1 MKHLKTALA
10 LSAVLAGVGSA
21 QAATYTYD
29 VGVQSL
35 ITGLAIG
42 YGSSTD
48 STPGTDPGPAAP
60 GSFPLIGTATYDDV
74 AGTLGMT
81 YSYAVYIQ
89 SPSSAVGN
97 YTVTSSLAY
106 TGTPGAGTFTTTAG
120 TGMNVAC
127 VNGTAVCPAN
137 LNLGVPFA
145 LSATPV
151 SGNGG
156 GLLEQPFNV
165 AGGTNTWTL
174 KGFNGF
180 LTTAYTM
187 DFTPT
192 SVIPVPAAAWLFGS
206 ALAGLAGAA
215 RRRRHAA

>member
-1 MKHLKTALA
+1 MKHIKTALA
-10 LSAVLAGVGSA
+10 LSAVLAGIGSA
-21 QAATYTYD
+21 QAATYTYG
-29 VGVQSL
+29 VGVESA

-60 GSFPLIGTATYDDV
+60 GSFPLIGSATYDDV
-74 AGTLGMT
+74 AGTLDMT

-89 SPSSAVGN
+89 SPASAVGN
-97 YTVTSSLAY
+97 YTVTSSLSY

-120 TGMNVAC
+120 TGANLAC
-127 VNGTAVCPAN
+127 VTGSIACPAN

-156 GLLEQPFNV
+156 GLLEQAFNV

-187 DFTPT
+187 TFTPT
-192 SVIPVPAAAWLFGS
+192 TVVPVPAAAWLFGS
-206 ALAGLAGAA
+206 GLMGLAGLA
-215 RRRRHAA
+215 RRRRSAA